1 MSQLPTPKQTPSKL
15 NVSHYSP
22 VSKQVSSYNPNAFK
36 SPFSYVG
43 PSTSTNSNTKG
54 SYQKKPIG
62 HKYNAKSSSTVI
74 SSSSKSTVTI
84 SHSFCQPSVS
94 SKSYQDDQSIN
105 TSMIEEEIIIRQ
117 AVDDHSAVISD
128 TSSHNESS
136 NNSCIDHDEVIMQ
149 LTADDDD
156 DPLRQS
162 AELDYL
168 MAMTEY
174 KNCLP
179 NQFDNEF
186 DGDDDDGTIATAE
199 FDDDEDEDLQSKASS
214 KQQGNRLIRLS
225 MLRTSIHSHNHSRQ
239 SKVIVDDGFDV
250 PISKRLSLDGGDMQ
264 DMFEDEASVQSN
276 KEEIKNAQTVVPAMA
291 LNGTQQTVG
300 SKMDHI
306 DSFYATDPSMWSAN
320 IATCVNNDK
329 GSNSFIAM
337 ATAAIGGNSR
347 QSTCTAKL
355 PNMELQSTTDLT
367 PKSAKGPGRNNN
379 DATPLDSLWGYCDS
393 FSKRCEFFLSLV
405 VELKNHPMIQQTEKY
420 MVLLNDTEKHLEGL
434 NAIIQQ
440 FSKHRS
446 EYHGIAG
453 AMMHNPEEYFV
464 FLLNKTILDGIDLF
478 SMIFEADY
486 HEKVFGLDKVF
497 YFQIYYLI
505 TNKIIIVKMINR
517 IAIFPSILL
526 S

>member
-15 NVSHYSP
+15 NISHYSP
-22 VSKQVSSYNPNAFK
+22 VSKQVSSYNPNVFK

-54 SYQKKPIG
+54 NYQKKPLG
-62 HKYNAKSSSTVI
+62 HKYNNVKSSSTVI

-94 SKSYQDDQSIN
+94 SKTYQDDQSIN
-105 TSMIEEEIIIRQ
+105 TSMIEEEETNIHHAHQ
-117 AVDDHSAVISD
+117 TVDDQSAVISH
-128 TSSHNESS
+128 TSSSNQSCSSS
-136 NNSCIDHDEVIMQ
+136 NNSYIDHEEVINQ

-199 FDDDEDEDLQSKASS
+199 FDEEEDEEEDLQSKASS
-214 KQQGNRLIRLS
+214 KKQGNRLIRLS

-239 SKVIVDDGFDV
+239 SKVIVDDGFEV

-264 DMFEDEASVQSN
+264 DMFEDEGSVHSN

-291 LNGTQQTVG
+291 LNATQQTAG
-300 SKMDHI
+300 SKLDHI
-306 DSFYATDPSMWSAN
+306 DSFYATDPSLWSAN

-337 ATAAIGGNSR
+337 ATAAIGGSSR
-347 QSTCTAKL
+347 QSTCTTKL
-355 PNMELQSTTDLT
+355 SNMELQSTTDLT
-367 PKSAKGPGRNNN
+367 PKSTKGSGRNNN
-379 DATPLDSLWGYCDS
+379 DITPLDSLWGYCDS

-453 AMMHNPEEYFV
+453 VMMHNPEEYCV

-497 YFQIYYLI
+497 
-505 TNKIIIVKMINR
+505 
-517 IAIFPSILL
+517 
-526 S
+526 